1 MRISDWSSDVCSS
14 DLLTAE
20 EDQANSITLGA
31 VSMDTD
37 VVIGAGIFALTG
49 QVAEIA
55 GPLLPFAFPAAAGM
69 TGFSAHS
76 CLKMSNAYPSTL
88 ATRKMEPTIGRAMC
102 REKVWT

>member
-1 MRISDWSSDVCSS
+1 
-14 DLLTAE
+14 
-20 EDQANSITLGA
+20 
-31 VSMDTD
+31 MDTD

-88 ATRKMEPTIGRAMC
+88 ATRKMEQSRNQPPSPWLGTQPDVPRFKESNRKGKWQKTEERP
-102 REKVWT
+102 VG